1 MITLNV
7 EDVETPL
14 YPGQYYIYAY
24 SIISC
29 DSWLDD
35 TQFSSS
41 NLTICSTRK
50 IQP

>member
-1 MITLNV
+1 MIILNV

-29 DSWLDD
+29 DSWLDAWM
-35 TQFSSS
+35 TP
-41 NLTICSTRK
+41 NLVVVT
-50 IQP
+50 